1 MGASLNDDTA
11 ELENGYLELKG
22 MAQRVIDKLFSENE
36 QFNLNYNDSI
46 EELRVNYAEKPY
58 RFRFVVQKYFMNVTF
73 DYRPVPYRYI
83 LPVFHFYL
91 TKKFSRSYDKAILDY
106 RSDFIARTRNIVKLF
121 PKLIETEEDVSQIIK
136 LIMACTL
143 TTYVSYPIFSLPN
156 GKLRLSYMS
165 GFYLG
170 IAYLIS
176 DKILDDKNISKED
189 KNDLHVEILNFL
201 ASPQKVEVKHPLL
214 KAFAS
219 EVVVEFDPVAC
230 RSQYEILYYL
240 QRIQFEDAQF
250 ELDDKSI
257 ESIKEKTVYS
267 GLKTYLS
274 LLAVRSCGRD
284 FDMFQNF
291 DTNFLYSLLV
301 QLDDDLRDIR
311 KDQEHGI
318 RTFYSEPMQADLF
331 SPHRLY
337 LALVAIFV
345 GKNKQLSWMYSD
357 YFSHLNKTHDQNSL
371 DHDKIMMFVEKT
383 TASDLKDI
391 TRQILN

>member
-1 MGASLNDDTA
+1 
-11 ELENGYLELKG
+11 
-22 MAQRVIDKLFSENE
+22 
-36 QFNLNYNDSI
+36 
-46 EELRVNYAEKPY
+46 
-58 RFRFVVQKYFMNVTF
+58 
-73 DYRPVPYRYI
+73 
-83 LPVFHFYL
+83 
-91 TKKFSRSYDKAILDY
+91 
-106 RSDFIARTRNIVKLF
+106 
-121 PKLIETEEDVSQIIK
+121 
-136 LIMACTL
+136 
-143 TTYVSYPIFSLPN
+143 
-156 GKLRLSYMS
+156 
-165 GFYLG
+165 LG

-176 DKILDDKNISKED
+176 DKILDDKNNSKED